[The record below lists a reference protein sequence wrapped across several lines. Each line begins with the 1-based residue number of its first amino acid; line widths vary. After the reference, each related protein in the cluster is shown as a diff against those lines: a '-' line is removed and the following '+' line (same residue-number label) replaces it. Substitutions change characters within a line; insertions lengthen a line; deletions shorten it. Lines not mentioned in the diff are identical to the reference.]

1 MEIRFDQKTIVVTGS
16 ASGIGRGIATEFA
29 ASGGNVVIADLNFE
43 GARQTAEELARA
55 HRIRALPLHVD
66 VTQKASVQ
74 AMAEEVMAQ
83 FARIDVLVNNAGIT
97 LAYPL
102 VEFPEDKWDLTLSV
116 NLKGYFLVTQAVVPH
131 IAAAGRGG
139 CIVNI
144 SSKTGLRG
152 SADNSAYSA
161 SKGGVVIMSQGWCR
175 EFAKYQI
182 RVNSVCPG
190 NVLYGSGSWSEE
202 YKRACARKLGIP
214 VEDVEKFYI
223 DQVPLKRPCSIQDVA
238 NLVVFLAS
246 DRASYI
252 TGCAYLV
259 DGGQE
264 MR

>member
-1 MEIRFDQKTIVVTGS
+1 MDIRFDGKTILVTGS

-29 ASGGNVVIADLNFE
+29 ASGGNVAVADINLE
-43 GARQTAEELARA
+43 GARKTAAELESA
-55 HRIRALPLHVD
+55 HGIRALPVHAD
-66 VTQKASVQ
+66 VTRKASVQ
-74 AMAEEVMAQ
+74 DMSARVMER
-83 FARIDVLVNNAGIT
+83 FGRIDVLINNAGVT
-97 LAYPL
+97 LSYPL
-102 VEFPEDKWDLTLSV
+102 VEFPEDKWDLTLGI
-116 NLKGYFLVTQAVVPH
+116 NLKGYFLVAQAVVPH
-131 IAAAGRGG
+131 LIAGGRGG
-139 CIVNI
+139 VIVNI
-144 SSKTGLRG
+144 ASKTGLRG

-175 EFAKYQI
+175 EFAKHQI
-182 RVNSVCPG
+182 RVNCVCPG
-190 NVLYGSGSWSEE
+190 NVLYGSGSWSDE

-238 NLVVFLAS
+238 NLAVFLAS
-246 DRASYI
+246 DRAAYI